1 MITDSRILTEVFT
14 ILMEILSQYIP
25 ELSREQASRKKL
37 KFFLTFEL
45 KMKRLYRV
53 SHLKYNNIL
62 N

>member
-1 MITDSRILTEVFT
+1 MITDSRILTEAIT

-25 ELSREQASRKKL
+25 ELSREQALEKSSNFSHIWIKDEK
-37 KFFLTFEL
+37 T
-45 KMKRLYRV
+45 YRV

>member
-37 KFFLTFEL
+37 IFFSHIWIKDEKT
-45 KMKRLYRV
+45 YRV

>member
-37 KFFLTFEL
+37 IFFLTFEL